1 MLIQQIISGLS
12 LGSIY
17 ALMAV
22 GYALVFNILKFSNF
36 SHGGLMAVSAYIT
49 YFFTMK
55 LKDYINS
62 DLLFIAALFISAAAG
77 LVVGLVVE
85 RISFRRLRK
94 KKGHIMYYFVSSV
107 TMGILLENLINIFYG
122 SNFYSYPFSIK
133 SKLLIIGSYRIPVIY
148 IVMLGIAMIALI
160 GLILLI
166 NKTKFGVALRAV
178 SEDFST
184 AGLMGID
191 VNLVVMAT
199 FAMAGTL
206 GGISGMLTGI
216 NYTLYPQ
223 LGNMVVKGFISSV
236 IGGLGSVYGAVIAAL
251 CLGVT
256 EIFLIK
262 YIGSGFTPVCLFVIV
277 IVFLIFRPRGIA
289 GKLIQ
294 EKV

>member
-1 MLIQQIISGLS
+1 MLIQQLISGLS

-22 GYALVFNILKFSNF
+22 GYALVYNILKFSNF

-49 YFFTMK
+49 FVITKQLQQHM
-55 LKDYINS
+55 NS
-62 DLLFIAALFISAAAG
+62 DLLFVVSLLISAVAG
-77 LVVGLVVE
+77 LVVGLAVE

-107 TMGILLENLINIFYG
+107 TMGILLENILNIFFG

-148 IVMLGIAMIALI
+148 IVMLAIAMVSLI

-191 VNLVVMAT
+191 VNFIVMAT
-199 FAMAGTL
+199 FAMAGAL
-206 GGISGMLTGI
+206 GGISGMLLGI

-262 YIGSGFTPVCLFVIV
+262 YIGSSFTPVCLFLIV